1 MGDLWE
7 WMRETEVLVYLAGLT
22 YVAGYIVINQV
33 VLRLWIMAGTIF
45 YLLYYFTASDEPL
58 WGAIYMSLAIAASN
72 LFGLA
77 SLFWQRSRLAVPRAH
92 KDVYDAHFGHV
103 PPGDF
108 RTIMAH
114 ATRYVTSDQETLV
127 RHGEPAERV
136 VFLLAGHAV
145 VDKEGERFHMPAG
158 WFFGEVSYVLGQP
171 AAATAT
177 VPAGTELI
185 SWPVADLHRMA
196 RRPRL
201 RLAFEAAVSRDVAR
215 KVSVAVAP
223 ARLRVPTPPAAPD
236 FDLRGNNA

>member
-33 VLRLWIMAGTIF
+33 VLRLWIMAGTLF

-72 LFGLA
+72 LYGLA
-77 SLFWQRSRLAVPRAH
+77 ALFWQRSRLAVPRAH
-92 KDVYDAHFGHV
+92 KDVYDAHFSHV

-108 RTIMAH
+108 RALMAH
-114 ATRYVTSDQETLV
+114 ASRYVTQTPETLV
-127 RHGEPAERV
+127 THGAPAERV
-136 VFLLAGHAV
+136 VFLLDGHAV

-158 WFFGEVSYVLGQP
+158 WFFGEVSYVLDQP
-171 AAATAT
+171 AAATAV
-177 VPAGTELI
+177 VPPGTQLI
-185 SWPVADLHRMA
+185 SWQVDDLRRMA

-223 ARLRVPTPPAAPD
+223 ARLRVPVADPATD
-236 FDLRGNNA
+236 FDLRGESA